1 MGTTM
6 AKPSTGSAPDSVRHA
21 GPPLILPGVVFMG
34 LFVSSLVGWAVM
46 TGGAPYP
53 RPFGDAGDVRSFAE
67 HATAVR
73 VMAFLQFGAAIP
85 LGIFTATLASRFRF
99 LGVEVAGV
107 SIALF
112 GGIAASIFLAVSALT
127 QWVLGSPGVADGASD
142 ARLLQL
148 LAFASGGPGHVVPLG
163 LLLVGASITGGVT
176 RLLPRWLMWF
186 GIVLAAFAELSTLT
200 LILEPA
206 AFLLP
211 LARFPAFIWILC
223 VAVML
228 PSRRSVSSPA
238 LRAGETVE
246 GRLKA

>member
-1 MGTTM
+1 
-6 AKPSTGSAPDSVRHA
+6 
-21 GPPLILPGVVFMG
+21 
-34 LFVSSLVGWAVM
+34 
-46 TGGAPYP
+46 
-53 RPFGDAGDVRSFAE
+53 
-67 HATAVR
+67 
-73 VMAFLQFGAAIP
+73 
-85 LGIFTATLASRFRF
+85 
-99 LGVEVAGV
+99 
-107 SIALF
+107 
-112 GGIAASIFLAVSALT
+112 
-127 QWVLGSPGVADGASD
+127 
-142 ARLLQL
+142 
-148 LAFASGGPGHVVPLG
+148 
-163 LLLVGASITGGVT
+163 
-176 RLLPRWLMWF
+176 MWF